1 MRHLTD
7 RIAFGSS
14 EIEYHIG
21 RTSRRRTIAIT
32 VNPDATVSV
41 VAPSGTRRAR
51 IAATVTKKAKWILKQ
66 KDWFSRNAKV
76 YHRRLVS
83 GESLY
88 HLGRQYQL
96 KIVLLAGH
104 KVEPH
109 VMLTRGTLLVTIPRR
124 WAASRRRSDVRA
136 TLIDWYSR
144 RAESYLAPL
153 VRRYA
158 EHMAVDFA
166 SIQVR
171 NMRTRWGSGGVSG
184 RLRFN
189 WRILMA
195 PRRLI
200 EYVVAHELCHVR
212 HSDHSQAFWRL
223 LSQVMPDYE
232 RRRNELE
239 VNGLKYDF

>member
-1 MRHLTD
+1 MTYRTD
-7 RIAFGSS
+7 KVVFGSS
-14 EIEYHIG
+14 EIAYHID
-21 RTSRRRTIAIT
+21 RTNRRRTIAIT
-32 VNPDATVSV
+32 VNPDTTVNV
-41 VAPSGTRRAR
+41 VAPSGTRRKQ
-51 IAATVTKKAKWILKQ
+51 IANAVTKKAKWILRQ

-76 YHRRLVS
+76 YRRRLVS

-88 HLGRQYQL
+88 FLGRQYQL
-96 KIVLLAGH
+96 KVVLLAGQ

-109 VMLTRGTLLVTIPRR
+109 VTLTRGTLLVTIPRR
-124 WAASRRRSDVRA
+124 WAASRRRNDVRSA
-136 TLIDWYSR
+136 LIDWYSR

-153 VRRYA
+153 VERYA
-158 EHMAVDFA
+158 EHLAVDYA

-171 NMRTRWGSGGVSG
+171 DMRTRWGSGGVSG

-223 LSQVMPDYE
+223 LSQIMPDYD
-232 RRRNELE
+232 RRRHELE
-239 VNGLKYDF
+239 VTGLKYDF

>member
-1 MRHLTD
+1 MRHHTD

-14 EIEYHIG
+14 EIVYRID

-32 VNPDATVSV
+32 VNPDASVNV
-41 VAPSGTRRAR
+41 VAPSGTRSSR
-51 IAATVTKKAKWILKQ
+51 IATTVGKKAEWILKQ
-66 KDWFSRNAKV
+66 KDWFSRNARV
-76 YHRRLVS
+76 YRRRLVS
-83 GESLY
+83 GESLL

-96 KIVLLAGH
+96 KVVLLAGQ
-104 KVEPH
+104 KAIPH
-109 VMLTRGTLLVTIPRR
+109 VTLTHGTLMVTLPRR
-124 WAASRRRSDVRA
+124 WAASRRRSDIRSA
-136 TLIDWYSR
+136 LIEWYSK

-153 VRRYA
+153 IQRYA
-158 EHMAVDFA
+158 DHLAVKYT
-166 SIQVR
+166 SIQIR

-200 EYVVAHELCHVR
+200 EYIVAHELCHIR
-212 HSDHSQAFWRL
+212 YSDHSQAFWRL
-223 LSQVMPDYE
+223 LSQVMPDHE

-239 VNGLKYDF
+239 INGLKYDF